1 MIRAVFD
8 GTHVTVCGHAGHAPA
23 GQDIVCAAV
32 SALVYALAG
41 SLEETGLASRGCCRR
56 GFAEGEGAGE
66 CGAAFALVRC
76 GLAQLARQY
85 PACVQVTGS

>member
-1 MIRAVFD
+1 MIRVRFD
-8 GTHVTVCGHAGHAPA
+8 GAQMTVSGHAGYAPA
-23 GQDIVCAAV
+23 GRDIVCAAV

-41 SLEETGLASRGCCRR
+41 YLEETGQAARVCIRR
-56 GFAEGEGAGE
+56 GFAEVEGAGD

>member
-41 SLEETGLASRGCCRR
+41 SLEETGQAARICIRR
-56 GFAEGEGAGE
+56 GF
-66 CGAAFALVRC
+66 
-76 GLAQLARQY
+76 AQLARQY

>member
-41 SLEETGLASRGCCRR
+41 SLEETGQAARICIRR
-56 GFAEGEGAGE
+56 GFAEVEG
-66 CGAAFALVRC
+66 LRSWH
-76 GLAQLARQY
+76 
-85 PACVQVTGS
+85 GSIPRVCR

>member
-41 SLEETGLASRGCCRR
+41 SLED
-56 GFAEGEGAGE
+56 
-66 CGAAFALVRC
+66 CGAAFTLVRC

>member
-41 SLEETGLASRGCCRR
+41 SLEETGQARGSASAGALRR
-56 GFAEGEGAGE
+56 WRAQGTAALPSLWCGAG
-66 CGAAFALVRC
+66 LRSWH
-76 GLAQLARQY
+76 
-85 PACVQVTGS
+85 GSIPRVCR

>member
-41 SLEETGLASRGCCRR
+41 SLEETGQAARVCIRR
-56 GFAEGEGAGE
+56 GFAEVEGAGD
-66 CGAAFALVRC
+66 CGAAIALVRC

>member
-1 MIRAVFD
+1 MIRVQFD
-8 GTHVTVCGHAGHAPA
+8 GAQVTVSGHAGYAPA
-23 GQDIVCAAV
+23 GRDIVCAAV

-41 SLEETGLASRGCCRR
+41 SLEETGQAARVCIRR
-56 GFAEGEGAGE
+56 GFAEVEGAGD
-66 CGAAFALVRC
+66 CGAAFTLVRC

>member
-32 SALVYALAG
+32 SALVYL
-41 SLEETGLASRGCCRR
+41 SLIHISEPTRR
-56 GFAEGEGAGE
+56 
-66 CGAAFALVRC
+66 
-76 GLAQLARQY
+76 
-85 PACVQVTGS
+85 S

>member
-1 MIRAVFD
+1 MIQAVFD
-8 GTHVTVCGHAGHAPA
+8 GAHVTVCGHAGYAPA

-32 SALVYALAG
+32 YALAG
-41 SLEETGLASRGCCRR
+41 SLEETGQAARICIRR
-56 GFAEGEGAGE
+56 GFAEVEGAGD

>member
-8 GTHVTVCGHAGHAPA
+8 GAHVTVCGHAGHAPA

-41 SLEETGLASRGCCRR
+41 SLEETGQAARICIRR
-56 GFAEGEGAGE
+56 GFAEVEGAGD
-66 CGAAFALVRC
+66 CGAAFALARC